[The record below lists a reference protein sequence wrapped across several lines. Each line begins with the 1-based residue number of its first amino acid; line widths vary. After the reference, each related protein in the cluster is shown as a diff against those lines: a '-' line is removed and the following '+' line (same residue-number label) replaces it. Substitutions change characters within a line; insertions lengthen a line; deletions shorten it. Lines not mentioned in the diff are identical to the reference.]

1 MLEIH
6 YFWLELYKHMETTEK
21 SQEFSAHDH
30 ESQSNGLLFT
40 DEIKEHILGTAKWAK
55 FFAILGFIMIG
66 FYLCSLLLL
75 MLLGGKSMDVIF
87 YFVFFIFIY
96 FFPLSYLCKFATKTI
111 EGIEDEDQER
121 FEEGFS
127 QLFSHFRYVGI
138 LTIIGLSLIVL
149 SFFLGFL
156 GKGY

>member
-1 MLEIH
+1 
-6 YFWLELYKHMETTEK
+6 METTEK
-21 SQEFSAHDH
+21 SQEFPDQDH

-40 DEIKEHILGTAKWAK
+40 DEIKEHILGIAKWAK
-55 FFAILGFIMIG
+55 FFAVLGFIMIG

-75 MLLGGKSMDVIF
+75 MSLGGKYPMGVIF
-87 YFVFFIFIY
+87 YIVFFIFIY
-96 FFPLSYLCKFATKTI
+96 FFPVSYLWKFATRTI
-111 EGIEDEDQER
+111 EGIENDDQER

>member
-1 MLEIH
+1 
-6 YFWLELYKHMETTEK
+6 METTEK

-55 FFAILGFIMIG
+55 FFAVLGFILIG
-66 FYLCSLLLL
+66 IYACSLLLVL
-75 MLLGGKSMDVIF
+75 SMDWEKDPVVPITIVI
-87 YFVFFIFIY
+87 FIFIY
-96 FFPLSYLCKFATKTI
+96 YFPVSYLWKFATKTI
-111 EGIEDEDQER
+111 EGIEEENQER

-127 QLFSHFRYVGI
+127 KLNSHFRYVGT
-138 LTIIGLSLIVL
+138 LTIIGLSIIFL

-156 GKGY
+156 SEGF

>member
-1 MLEIH
+1 MDD
-6 YFWLELYKHMETTEK
+6 
-21 SQEFSAHDH
+21 SHDAKVASDH
-30 ESQSNGLLFT
+30 DEGTKSNGLTVT
-40 DEIKEHILGTAKWAK
+40 DELKQHIISTAKWAK
-55 FFAILGFIMIG
+55 FFAVLGFIMIG

-96 FFPLSYLCKFATKTI
+96 FFPVSYLWKFATKTI

>member
-1 MLEIH
+1 MDDSH
-6 YFWLELYKHMETTEK
+6 NAKVA
-21 SQEFSAHDH
+21 SAHDH
-30 ESQSNGLLFT
+30 ESQSNGLHFT
-40 DEIKEHILGTAKWAK
+40 DEIKEHILGIAKWAK
-55 FFAILGFIMIG
+55 FFSVLGFIMIG

-75 MLLGGKSMDVIF
+75 MMLGGKSMGVIF
-87 YFVFFIFIY
+87 YIVFFIFIY
-96 FFPLSYLCKFATKTI
+96 FFPVSYLWKFATRTI
-111 EGIEDEDQER
+111 EGIENDDQER

-156 GKGY
+156 DKGY

>member
-1 MLEIH
+1 
-6 YFWLELYKHMETTEK
+6 METTEK

-55 FFAILGFIMIG
+55 FFAVLGFIMIG
-66 FYLCSLLLL
+66 FYLCSLPLLL
-75 MLLGGKSMDVIF
+75 LFGTGRG
-87 YFVFFIFIY
+87 
-96 FFPLSYLCKFATKTI
+96 FPLVKVIYLFFYYFPVSYLWKFATRTI
-111 EGIEDEDQER
+111 DGIENNNQEL

-138 LTIIGLSLIVL
+138 LTIIGLSITVL
-149 SFFLGFL
+149 SFFLDFPGEEL
-156 GKGY
+156 YLIE